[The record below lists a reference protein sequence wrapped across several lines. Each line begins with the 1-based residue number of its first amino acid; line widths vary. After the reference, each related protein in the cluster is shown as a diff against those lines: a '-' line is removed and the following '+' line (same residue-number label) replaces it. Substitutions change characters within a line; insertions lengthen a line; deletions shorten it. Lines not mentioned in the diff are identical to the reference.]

1 MALREHLAELRRR
14 FVISAIAI
22 LLGAAVG
29 WYLYTPV
36 IEHLKEPLDRIAAE
50 HHRTATL
57 NYGEI
62 MGAFNIKIKL
72 SIYLGIV
79 VASPVWLYQ
88 VWAFIMPG
96 LTRKERGYGLG
107 FVAAAVPL
115 FGGGVALAW
124 FWLPRAVEVLTH
136 FAPEGT
142 SNIIDA
148 EAYISFATRLMLAF
162 GIAFVIPLLL
172 VMLNFIG
179 VLSGARMGRA
189 WRIAVFAIFLF
200 AAVVSPSPEPGG
212 MVAMA
217 IPMVLLYVIAVGVS
231 LLNDRRRR
239 RNRESDEIFGL
250 ADDESSPLT
259 RADPVVDGAEPLD
272 VPGDR
277 FDAT

>member
-14 FVISAIAI
+14 LIFSGLAV
-22 LLGAAVG
+22 LLGGVIG

-36 IEHLKEPLDRIAAE
+36 IQHLQEPLDRIAAE
-50 HHRTATL
+50 QGRTASL

-72 SIYLGIV
+72 SIYLGLI

-96 LTRKERGYGLG
+96 LTRRERGYGLG

-115 FGGGVALAW
+115 FTGGVALAW

-136 FAPEGT
+136 FAPEGS
-142 SNIIDA
+142 SNIVDA

-172 VMLNFIG
+172 VMLNVIG

-189 WRIAVFAIFLF
+189 WRIAVFVIFLF

-212 MVAMA
+212 MIAMA
-217 IPMVLLYVIAVGVS
+217 VPMVLLYVVAVGVS
-231 LLNDRRRR
+231 LFNDRRRR
-239 RNRESDEIFGL
+239 RRREDDDVFGL
-250 ADDESSPLT
+250 ADDEASPL
-259 RADPVVDGAEPLD
+259 PEPE
-272 VPGDR
+272 PEPER